1 MLPPEDSYGSQKRVR
16 FFREVIDRHRPKTVL
31 DIGCGT
37 GTVSAGLAAVYPQV
51 QFVGADSDR
60 RSLEHAQS
68 RTRHPNLRFFHTSEL
83 RHHQKFDLIVASE
96 VIEHVDAPSEFL
108 SFIRGRLAREGHVI
122 LTLPNGYG
130 PFEIMGLV
138 EGFFR
143 VSGLYRL
150 LSVIKRA
157 VRRPQSHK
165 DIGVNTLAVSPHVN
179 FFSYRAIR
187 HLIAASGFDIL
198 EYRARTFLCGFLLD
212 RILTGS
218 RFVKWNAAVADC
230 LSPYLISDWMF
241 LLKAT
246 RSEALGVELP
256 FGIYQRL
263 HRYINKKAA
272 GLA

>member
-16 FFREVIDRHRPKTVL
+16 FFREVIDRHAPKTVL

-37 GTVSAGLAAVYPQV
+37 GTVSAALAAVYPQV
-51 QFVGADSDR
+51 QFLGVDSDR

-68 RTRHPNLRFFHTSEL
+68 RTRSSNLRFLYMNEL
-83 RHHQKFDLIVASE
+83 RDSQKFDLIVASE
-96 VIEHVDAPSEFL
+96 VIEHVEAPSEFL
-108 SFIRGRLAREGHVI
+108 RFIRGKLAKEGYVI

-138 EGFFR
+138 EGVIR
-143 VSGLYRL
+143 VSGLYSL
-150 LSVIKRA
+150 LSAIKRA
-157 VRRPQSHK
+157 VPRSQRHK
-165 DIGVNTLAVSPHVN
+165 DVEVDTLAVSPHVN
-179 FFSYRAIR
+179 FFSYRAIL
-187 HLIAASGFDIL
+187 HLIAASGFNIL

-218 RFVKWNAAVADC
+218 RFVKWNAVVADR
-230 LSPYLISDWMF
+230 LPPYLISDWMF

-246 RSEALGVELP
+246 RSEALGVELA